1 MQESITDN
9 SVNKSFRVAWVLY
22 LIYLIERP
30 LLNSR
35 SLDVV
40 VMVVIALVLYGAVI
54 NSSTFSFSDILIFIV
69 IGINMILSLIYGEGV
84 ITLSLA
90 KAIFC
95 FFMTYMLMVATS
107 RSRINKYTFDFV
119 FICSVLASILF
130 IVYYFTPIAYIAQ
143 NSEGERYISDS
154 FTCNLRNPNYTGI
167 VLYVLFGNLLINL
180 KFRKNKV
187 LLLLLIFAVVFL
199 IWKTKSRTCFLSV
212 ILTVLFYISYI
223 VRHKNNNKVNKTV
236 ILLIMLIPILFIWI
250 YLSLY
255 YSGFQ
260 NVVILNKPLFSGR
273 EMTFVESIENVN
285 DIIEVLIGN
294 IFGTQLGNAHN
305 GPLAIFTST
314 GLIGLILI
322 YALYVRSIN
331 DINKGTLVSSMCVVC
346 ILGIF
351 IHSSAEATFMIGST
365 SSMIGIGS
373 LFFLS
378 SYNEKS
384 YYCDK
389 SSVRLNRSVMV

>member
-40 VMVVIALVLYGAVI
+40 VMVVIALVLLYGAVI

-130 IVYYFTPIAYIAQ
+130 IVYYF
-143 NSEGERYISDS
+143 
-154 FTCNLRNPNYTGI
+154 
-167 VLYVLFGNLLINL
+167 
-180 KFRKNKV
+180 
-187 LLLLLIFAVVFL
+187 
-199 IWKTKSRTCFLSV
+199 
-212 ILTVLFYISYI
+212 
-223 VRHKNNNKVNKTV
+223 
-236 ILLIMLIPILFIWI
+236 
-250 YLSLY
+250 
-255 YSGFQ
+255 
-260 NVVILNKPLFSGR
+260 
-273 EMTFVESIENVN
+273 
-285 DIIEVLIGN
+285 
-294 IFGTQLGNAHN
+294 
-305 GPLAIFTST
+305 
-314 GLIGLILI
+314 
-322 YALYVRSIN
+322 
-331 DINKGTLVSSMCVVC
+331 
-346 ILGIF
+346 
-351 IHSSAEATFMIGST
+351 
-365 SSMIGIGS
+365 
-373 LFFLS
+373 
-378 SYNEKS
+378 
-384 YYCDK
+384 
-389 SSVRLNRSVMV
+389 